1 MAEVGATPFTSPTCY
16 IRKREK
22 EASCSF
28 LYIFCQFLSAFKS
41 AELRSCTTLPGT
53 NRAMVY
59 GFEFRGAKAVYP
71 GNIPPQGTAAKEDK
85 LRIRLLGDRPTDDD
99 QSSLI
104 TSGGNFPSPGFS
116 SFMAAP
122 PPPPPLIL
130 SSCPEGEER
139 KSFSSPPINDA
150 RPSVVPSMKK
160 TYWKKFALQRS

>member
-22 EASCSF
+22 ESSCSF

-59 GFEFRGAKAVYP
+59 GFEFRGAVYP

-85 LRIRLLGDRPTDDD
+85 LRIRLLGGRPTDDD

-116 SFMAAP
+116 SFMAA
-122 PPPPPLIL
+122 PPPPLIL

-150 RPSVVPSMKK
+150 RPSVVPSKKK